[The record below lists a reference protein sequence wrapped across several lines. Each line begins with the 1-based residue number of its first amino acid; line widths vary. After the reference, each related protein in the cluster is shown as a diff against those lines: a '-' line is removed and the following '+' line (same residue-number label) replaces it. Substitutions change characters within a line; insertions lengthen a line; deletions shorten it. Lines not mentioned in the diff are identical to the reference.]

1 MPIAPLSR
9 FLAGLRGSSANHAVP
24 QEIYG
29 RVMAQARNCTFYTR
43 YGFEDT
49 VTGRF
54 DMLALHMFLLSHR
67 LANADDPVS
76 VELGQQVFD
85 IFTAD
90 TDRALREIG
99 IGDTSV
105 PKRKKAMIRGFY
117 GQISEFAEPLS
128 ARDAQVMK
136 SAIANRFTTLQADEV
151 ERLTRYMFRAADCLA
166 ATSPAEIGEAR
177 LSWPDPESEE

>member
-9 FLAGLRGSSANHAVP
+9 FLAGLRGSSANHVVP

-29 RVMAQARNCTFYTR
+29 RVMAQARNGTFYTR

-76 VELGQQVFD
+76 AELGQQVFD

-105 PKRKKAMIRGFY
+105 PKRKKAMIRD
-117 GQISEFAEPLS
+117 ST
-128 ARDAQVMK
+128 ARFP
-136 SAIANRFTTLQADEV
+136 NL
-151 ERLTRYMFRAADCLA
+151 
-166 ATSPAEIGEAR
+166 PN
-177 LSWPDPESEE
+177 P